1 MTEVE
6 FEKEMLLEKQINCV
20 RISRVARV
28 WGIIIIYLRLKALP
42 SRVYA
47 KLMSVGSGSLRRVN
61 SHVLSPIKSLLRHF
75 KR

>member
-1 MTEVE
+1 VTEVE
-6 FEKEMLLEKQINCV
+6 FEKEMLLEKLINCE

-28 WGIIIIYLRLKALP
+28 WSIIIYLRLKALP